1 LQATAAW
8 ESYHRAA
15 VATQTMAA
23 HEAAALAR
31 AMMAADAAATA
42 TISAQATRSV
52 QEATRFAQDAAATTE
67 AAQATAA
74 FQASL
79 ATATAAAA
87 QTTAIHEAN
96 VTTATAAA
104 VATREVVA
112 ATATAQSV
120 QSTATIQAMYLE
132 RERRLDPLRTYGP
145 WFIGLGLMTLLI
157 GLGSWALV
165 TAMKAWDARQRVIAH
180 GPYGRPLVLLDGPR
194 GQRTILDPSRLF
206 GPVITIDGETTTMPQ
221 LTSPELQNQT
231 TARSQAVELRQ
242 AAHPPYPMI
251 LPPVSPRQLPAPTA
265 AHPSLAELGE
275 PELTL
280 PTGIPWSCLRDW
292 HGPGMAIGA
301 NAHDELII
309 LNPARTPHL
318 FVAGM
323 SGSGKTRRL
332 LRPLIAQALRDGYY
346 VVLMNE
352 SGSDFSPFYQHPN
365 ACIARGSVQ
374 DYMTILDAALEEMAR
389 REEILRAAQ
398 TSEWRRLPDSYLA
411 RNPLML
417 LAIDEL
423 LALAATL
430 SAAEQRAFWGRL
442 AAFASRARKVGMG
455 SIGLATDPTYRA
467 LGQGGLNYRSQCG
480 RVVFRM
486 MQAAGSRAILDEG
499 GAEALAEGQFLAL
512 LDQPGLLRGA
522 ASNPGDQEL
531 ATYLQS
537 QPMTP
542 IGDPGWLLR
551 ALPDNAAGQAVP
563 PPIIR
568 PELRVDGATS
578 HNRPQ
583 PDTTAH
589 NWLQP
594 VATGHNQRQ
603 PGALA
608 AQPVVQP
615 AAAIPALPLDATRPP
630 NSNERALIR
639 QMHADGLSKNQICRE
654 LYGFKDGRTFGYV
667 SSAIDP

>member
-1 LQATAAW
+1 
-8 ESYHRAA
+8 
-15 VATQTMAA
+15 V
-23 HEAAALAR
+23 
-31 AMMAADAAATA
+31 AAATRD
-42 TISAQATRSV
+42 TI
-52 QEATRFAQDAAATTE
+52 
-67 AAQATAA
+67 
-74 FQASL
+74 
-79 ATATAAAA
+79 
-87 QTTAIHEAN
+87 
-96 VTTATAAA
+96 
-104 VATREVVA
+104 A

-120 QSTATIQAMYLE
+120 QATATIQAMHLE
-132 RERRLDPLRTYGP
+132 RERRLNPLRTSGP
-145 WFIGLGLMTLLI
+145 WVIGLALTTLLV
-157 GLGSWALV
+157 GLGSWTLV
-165 TAMKAWDARQRVIAH
+165 TAMKAWDARQRVIAR
-180 GPYGRPLVLLDGPR
+180 GPYGRPLVLLDGPG

-206 GPVITIDGETTTMPQ
+206 GPVITIDGETATIPQ

-251 LPPVSPRQLPAPTA
+251 LPPPTRQGDRESGRQGDAASPPLLVSPSFPLPK
-265 AHPSLAELGE
+265 
-275 PELTL
+275 
-280 PTGIPWSCLRDW
+280 GIPWSCLQNW
-292 HGPGMAIGA
+292 QGPGMALGA

-374 DYMTILDAALEEMAR
+374 DYMTILDAALGEMAR

-398 TSEWRRLPDSYLA
+398 TSEWRRLPDSYLT

-417 LAIDEL
+417 LAIDKL

-522 ASNPGDQEL
+522 AANPGDRDL
-531 ATYLQS
+531 TTYLES
-537 QPMTP
+537 QQMAP
-542 IGDPGWLLR
+542 IGDPGWLLK
-551 ALPDNAAGQAVP
+551 ALPDNGSSHVVS

-568 PELRVDGATS
+568 PELRTSSTTS

-583 PDTTAH
+583 PDTTTY

-603 PGALA
+603 PGTLA

-615 AAAIPALPLDATRPP
+615 TVATPALPLDATRPP
-630 NSNERALIR
+630 NSDEQALIR
-639 QMHADGLSKNQICRE
+639 RMHADGLSKNQICRKI
-654 LYGFKDGRTFGYV
+654 YGFKDGRTFSYV
-667 SSAIDP
+667 SSVIDLR